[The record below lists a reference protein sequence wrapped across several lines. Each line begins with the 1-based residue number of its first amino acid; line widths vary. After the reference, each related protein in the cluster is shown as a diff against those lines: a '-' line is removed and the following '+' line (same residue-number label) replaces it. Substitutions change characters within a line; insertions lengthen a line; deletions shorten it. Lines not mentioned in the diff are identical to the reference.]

1 MATIGY
7 AQLPVPAGAS
17 APAVVSALADLAT
30 AIDPH
35 LVQHV
40 EDLADRTA
48 TLSAAPQHTVAVAD
62 DGTTWIK
69 TDGGTDTWATVW
81 EPLPDWQNVT
91 LASGYQTSGGYTPQA
106 RLIGKQVFLR
116 GRIERVDGTVIVNN
130 GVKIGAVPTSC
141 IPQEQVGT
149 YAATCSLA
157 GDVVIGVGKFEV
169 LEVGTSSTLGVAGD
183 LTWWSQDGPTAGGVP
198 WIGINGSYWTD

>member
-7 AQLPVPAGAS
+7 AELPVPAGAS
-17 APAVVSALADLAT
+17 APSVVAALADLAT
-30 AIDPH
+30 VVDPH

-40 EDLADRTA
+40 NDLAERDS
-48 TLSAAPQHTVAVAD
+48 TLSTAPQHTLAIAA

-69 TDGGTDTWATVW
+69 TDGGTNTWATVW

-91 LASGYQTSGGYTPQA
+91 LASGYQSSGGYTPQA
-106 RLIGKQVFLR
+106 RLEGKKVSLR

-130 GVKIGAVPTSC
+130 GAKVGAVPTSC
-141 IPQEQVGT
+141 IPQVQVGSFP
-149 YAATCSLA
+149 ATCSLA
-157 GDVVIGVGKFEV
+157 GDVVIGTGKVEV

-183 LTWWSQDGPTAGGVP
+183 ITWWSQDGPTAGGTP
-198 WIGINGSYWTD
+198 WIAINGSYWID